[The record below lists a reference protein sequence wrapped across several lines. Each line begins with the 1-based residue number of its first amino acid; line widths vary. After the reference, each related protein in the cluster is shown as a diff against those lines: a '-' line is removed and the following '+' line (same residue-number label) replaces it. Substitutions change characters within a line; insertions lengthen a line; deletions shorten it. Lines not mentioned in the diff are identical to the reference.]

1 MYINFINESN
11 FFWNLYLNFFKNYWK
26 FFSYYVYNN
35 INIMFLFNYYISI
48 IIFISNFKL
57 IRDYIKYDYNDSEI
71 IVLNILKAKRGNN
84 IKWLDI
90 WEINIINFNLE
101 NINKSPWNLYEKY
114 KLSIFNSWHILEN
127 RIIIFITIIIV
138 FKHYF
143 NCFVSSLTIK
153 H

>member
-11 FFWNLYLNFFKNYWK
+11 FFWNLYLNFFKDYWK

-114 KLSIFNSWHILEN
+114 KLSIFNSWHILED

-138 FKHYF
+138 
-143 NCFVSSLTIK
+143 LL
-153 H
+153 